1 MVSIVCLL
9 TVNPLLLSLS
19 YHRSKILLGAEERYR
34 MGVWLD
40 NKLLVEEHNL
50 LYYKVMAKEIC
61 VCEHQSP
68 YFHPRGR

>member
-1 MVSIVCLL
+1 MVVSVSITNVS
-9 TVNPLLLSLS
+9 NPTLVI
-19 YHRSKILLGAEERYR
+19 RSKILLGAEERYR

-40 NKLLVEEHNL
+40 NKVLVEKHNL

-68 YFHPRGR
+68 YFHSRGR

>member
-1 MVSIVCLL
+1 MVVSVSITNVS
-9 TVNPLLLSLS
+9 NPPLVI
-19 YHRSKILLGAEERYR
+19 RSKILLGAEERYR

-40 NKLLVEEHNL
+40 NKLLVEAHNL

>member
-1 MVSIVCLL
+1 MVVSVSITNVS
-9 TVNPLLLSLS
+9 NPTLVI
-19 YHRSKILLGAEERYR
+19 RSKILLGAEERYR

-40 NKLLVEEHNL
+40 NKVLVEKHNL

-68 YFHPRGR
+68 YFHRRGR